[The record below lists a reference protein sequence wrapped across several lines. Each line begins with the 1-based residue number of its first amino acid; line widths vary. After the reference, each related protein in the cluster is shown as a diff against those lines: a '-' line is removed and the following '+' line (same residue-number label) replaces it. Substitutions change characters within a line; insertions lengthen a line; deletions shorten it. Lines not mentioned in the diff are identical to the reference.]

1 MRYATSA
8 VIAAWTAGMAV
19 VFGWGLYILG
29 WTLKVTV
36 IDGKPILGFFAYPP
50 EKVYSRHDPVVTD
63 GAEGVSPR

>member
-36 IDGKPILGFFAYPP
+36 IDGKPILRCA
-50 EKVYSRHDPVVTD
+50 PVVQ
-63 GAEGVSPR
+63 GHRLVSKRGPDVVEHGP